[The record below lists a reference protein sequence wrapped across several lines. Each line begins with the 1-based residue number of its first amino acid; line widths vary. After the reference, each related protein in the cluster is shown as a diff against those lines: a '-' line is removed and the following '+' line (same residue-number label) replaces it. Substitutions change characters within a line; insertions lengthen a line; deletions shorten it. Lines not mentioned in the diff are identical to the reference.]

1 MSDAST
7 PIIDYNDPEVKKLYN
22 IPFIGAFFKKSKKTK
37 KSSGG
42 LTGIK
47 VLDNLFV
54 EYKSNDSTSNY
65 YNSPELEDGETVNE
79 KIVGMP
85 VVDAYIT
92 LIGTLLIIGV
102 TIFAIVFIINKLT
115 K

>member
-1 MSDAST
+1 MSST
-7 PIIDYNDPEVKKLYN
+7 TIDNTDPEIKKLYN
-22 IPFIGAFFKKSKKTK
+22 IPFIGSFFKKSKKTK

-47 VLDNLFV
+47 MLDNLFV
-54 EYKSNDSTSNY
+54 EYKSEDSTSNY
-65 YNSPELEDGETVNE
+65 YSSPELEDGETVNE

-92 LIGTLLIIGV
+92 LFGSLLIVSV
-102 TIFAIVFIINKLT
+102 TIFAIVFIINQLT

>member
-1 MSDAST
+1 MSST
-7 PIIDYNDPEVKKLYN
+7 AIDNTDPEIKKLYN
-22 IPFIGAFFKKSKKTK
+22 IPFIGSFFKKSKKTK

-42 LTGIK
+42 ITGIK
-47 VLDNLFV
+47 MLDNLFV
-54 EYKSNDSTSNY
+54 EYKSEDSTSNY
-65 YNSPELEDGETVNE
+65 YNNPELEDGETVNE

-92 LIGTLLIIGV
+92 LFSSLLIISV
-102 TIFAIVFIINKLT
+102 TIFAIVFIINQLT

>member
-7 PIIDYNDPEVKKLYN
+7 TVIDNTDPEIKKLYN
-22 IPFIGAFFKKSKKTK
+22 IPYIGSFFKKSKKSK
-37 KSSGG
+37 KTSSG

-47 VLDNLFV
+47 MLDNLFV
-54 EYKSNDSTSNY
+54 EYKSEDSTSNY
-65 YNSPELEDGETVNE
+65 YSSPDLEDGETVNE

-85 VVDAYIT
+85 VIDAYIT
-92 LIGTLLIIGV
+92 LFGSLVIISV
-102 TIFAIVFIINKLT
+102 TIFAIVFIIHQLT

>member
-1 MSDAST
+1 MSDVST
-7 PIIDYNDPEVKKLYN
+7 TAIDNTDPEIKKLYN
-22 IPFIGAFFKKSKKTK
+22 IPFIGSFFKKSKKTK

-47 VLDNLFV
+47 MLDNLFV
-54 EYKSNDSTSNY
+54 EYKSEDSTSNY
-65 YNSPELEDGETVNE
+65 YSNPDLEDGETVNE

-92 LIGTLLIIGV
+92 LFGMLLIIGV
-102 TIFAIVFIINKLT
+102 TIFAIVFIINQLT